1 MTESTEQSES
11 TEQKVELTPEQ
22 QQAHDAQ
29 LNRDKIAAE
38 MEKEMG
44 EDENAEF
51 DPSSIPEM
59 TPEQEQAAL
68 AATQDL
74 LETPEGA
81 EFAATGVIDYYE
93 ELLQEHG
100 HEKFTITSKKKELGA
115 KRLQPVIQKYA
126 PQALGLLGQYKAE
139 VMAALWVGSLAYSS
153 VKQLKTLKA
162 IDITKQAANDSES
175 AESASKA
182 A

>member
-1 MTESTEQSES
+1 MTEPTEQNEN
-11 TEQKVELTPEQ
+11 TEQEIKVSSEQ
-22 QQAHDAQ
+22 QAIDASQAE
-29 LNRDKIAAE
+29 RDRIAAQ
-38 MEKEMG
+38 MAKEMG
-44 EDENAEF
+44 DDESEDF
-51 DPSSIPEM
+51 DPSNIPEM

-68 AATQDL
+68 QATQDM

-81 EFAATGVIDYYE
+81 EFAAVSVVTYYE

-100 HEKFTITSKKKELGA
+100 HEKFTISDKKKEIGA

-126 PQALGLLGQYKAE
+126 PQALGLLGQYKGE

-162 IDITKQAANDSES
+162 LDVEQGENKDKAHESENEAA
-175 AESASKA
+175 
-182 A
+182 